1 MKCNK
6 CGLVYNGKVQ
16 KCPYCGNEF
25 NKRSHNFLLHEIS
38 IGRDA
43 EIAVKTIISIALIN
57 IFLALFIVDWFFAFR
72 YTLTLYSFVM
82 VFGII
87 TILSVITNHSS
98 LMSAYERI
106 DFFLLMSIVFMCL
119 FLQRYEAL
127 ILNFVFPIYLVISS
141 ISAAFFIVITRKHI
155 RPIRF
160 MLSGIFHWLFSLT
173 LFILALI
180 PDLSFMALRDYQS
193 IGRITVFSSFVLS
206 SLLIL
211 DMAIL
216 FSVKI
221 LSQVKKRYGNQPN
234 K

>member
-1 MKCNK
+1 
-6 CGLVYNGKVQ
+6 
-16 KCPYCGNEF
+16 
-25 NKRSHNFLLHEIS
+25 
-38 IGRDA
+38 
-43 EIAVKTIISIALIN
+43 
-57 IFLALFIVDWFFAFR
+57 
-72 YTLTLYSFVM
+72 LTLYSFVM